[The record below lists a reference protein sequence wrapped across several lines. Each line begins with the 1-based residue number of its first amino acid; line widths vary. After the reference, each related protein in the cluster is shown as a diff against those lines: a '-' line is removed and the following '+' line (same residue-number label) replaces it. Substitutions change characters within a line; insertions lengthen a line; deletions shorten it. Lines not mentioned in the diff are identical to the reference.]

1 MSYSQKD
8 VTNGVK
14 GKKRKPMETEDLM
27 DEIDEAFKDLRQEN
41 QDAVVEEEKEEK
53 DLTESIDTE
62 IMDKIKDEFEEDLK
76 SFQEDRPTREKEI
89 VYKSPISV
97 PLIILIITSILCAVA
112 YFIAVIINKN
122 SSIYQ
127 IISCSLLSV
136 FSIIYLVVC
145 LTSTRRREFPIYIS
159 SILLIGFF
167 LLNMNVPNN
176 TTTVS
181 VNQMQDF
188 SGKTLTEVVRWGNKN
203 NIKIIQDYEY
213 SDIVPEYEVI
223 SQDVKVGTNI
233 HDIDEVTVA
242 ISEGPNPFKEVIVP
256 SMLTWD
262 SERVIHFVL
271 SNYMSNVLVDFVES
285 DQVKDTVIEQSKSG
299 NLRRNDELRLVFS
312 YGDEGNTNEVTL
324 IDFTDMTKFEIEF
337 YLKQHK
343 LNYDFVYDFSD
354 TIKKDHGVKQS
365 VKAGT
370 VVAVNGDKIQVT
382 ISRGPKIEIPDLSGM
397 SVDDLTEWAIDNRL
411 KLEFVDKYDDT
422 VKKGKV
428 ISVDKEKGEV
438 VEQGTLLKVT
448 LSLGSLKMPKFKNI
462 DAFYTWAD
470 KFGIKYEV
478 RHEFS
483 DSVPAGEIIEFSYKT
498 GTVLKNDDAIV
509 VTISDG
515 AKVSV
520 PKLLGFSKSEAT
532 KKLKNAGLNYN
543 FVYKNNSASKDTVIG
558 QSISAGSE
566 VSSGTTV
573 TVTLSNGNGGS
584 SGGGNTNPNPSP
596 SPSPSPSTNPDP
608 PTPPTPSCND
618 CMIPSAGLK
627 DVISQKVKAG
637 AGYKATADA
646 VIGYIEGLCPGINVQ
661 VRSVPDSGLTPGK
674 VVPGYD
680 SFSGGNTTSCS
691 TVYLWLAG

>member
-27 DEIDEAFKDLRQEN
+27 DEIDEAFKDLRKDNKE
-41 QDAVVEEEKEEK
+41 AIVEEEPEEK
-53 DLTESIDTE
+53 NLTETIDTE

-89 VYKSPISV
+89 VYKSPISI
-97 PLIILIITSILCAVA
+97 PLIILIVTAILCACA
-112 YFIAVIINKN
+112 YFVAVIINKN
-122 SSIYQ
+122 SNISQ

-145 LTSTRRREFPIYIS
+145 LTSTRRKEFPIYIS
-159 SILLIGFF
+159 AILLIAFF
-167 LLNMNVPNN
+167 IINMNTPNT

-188 SGKTLTEVVRWGNKN
+188 SGKTLAEVIRWGNKN

-213 SDIVPEYEVI
+213 SDIVPEYEII

-233 HDIDEVTVA
+233 HDIDEVTIA
-242 ISEGPNPFKEVIVP
+242 ISEGPNPYKEVIVP

-271 SNYMSNVLVDFVES
+271 NNYMSNVLIDFVES

-312 YGDEGNTNEVTL
+312 YGDQGNTNEVNL
-324 IDFTDMTKFEIEF
+324 IDFTNMTKFEIEF

-343 LNYDFVYDFSD
+343 INYDFVYDFSD
-354 TIKKDHGVKQS
+354 TIKKGYGMKQS
-365 VKAGT
+365 VKAGS
-370 VVAVNGDKIQVT
+370 VVTVNGDKVQVT
-382 ISRGPKIEIPDLSGM
+382 ISRGPKIEIPDLTGM
-397 SVDDLTEWAIDNRL
+397 SIDDITEWAIDNRL
-411 KLEFVDKYDDT
+411 KLEFVDKYDDS

-470 KFGIKYEV
+470 KYGIKYEV

-515 AKVSV
+515 AKAGV
-520 PKLLGFSKSEAT
+520 PNLKGLTKNEAI

-543 FVYKNNSASKDTVIG
+543 FVYKNSSADKDTVIA

-573 TVTLSNGNGGS
+573 TVTLSNGNSGS
-584 SGGGNTNPNPSP
+584 SGGGGGNTNPSPSP
-596 SPSPSPSTNPDP
+596 SVEPSPSPSTSPEPQCN
-608 PTPPTPSCND
+608 SCT
-618 CMIPSAGLK
+618 IPSAGLK
-627 DVISQKVKAG
+627 DVISQQVKAN
-637 AGYKATADA
+637 AGYTATANA
-646 VIGYIEGLCPGINVQ
+646 VINYIEGLCPGINVQ